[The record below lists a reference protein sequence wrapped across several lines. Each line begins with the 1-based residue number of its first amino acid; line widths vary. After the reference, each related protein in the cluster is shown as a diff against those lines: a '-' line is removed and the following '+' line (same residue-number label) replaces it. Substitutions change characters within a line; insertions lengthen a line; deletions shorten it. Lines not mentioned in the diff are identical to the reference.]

1 MTGTTIIKKQKT
13 VYYQACH
20 KNRGI
25 EGAEFKFT
33 LLAEGIQ
40 FFKEHPLGEG
50 WRLVKVIETK
60 SIVKGVKI

>member
-1 MTGTTIIKKQKT
+1 MAPIISKQKT

-25 EGAEFKFT
+25 EGAEFKFAT
-33 LLAEGIQ
+33 MPEAIQ
-40 FFKEHPLGEG
+40 FFKERPLGEG
-50 WRLVKVIETK
+50 WRIVKVVEKK